1 MQRTFRKKYSSFNIA
16 YTYNTYRFK
25 YLIVQK
31 LAYESC
37 LGRNVLHCMHWLQNS
52 INAIVDSKLPVKLR
66 FYLKYS
72 DGAFRDGRLL

>member
-1 MQRTFRKKYSSFNIA
+1 LT
-16 YTYNTYRFK
+16 
-25 YLIVQK
+25 VQK

-37 LGRNVLHCMHWLQNS
+37 LGQNVLHCMHWLQNS